1 MEWWHIVLWIVL
13 LLFTIVLEFVTF
25 DLVTIWFS
33 IGAVGSLIAAA
44 LGASLLVQTIVFLSI
59 SILLLIATRPIAK
72 KFMKREII
80 KTNADKII
88 GLQGV
93 VTKDVFPNEIGEI
106 KVDNALWRAIGQD
119 KETYLV
125 GEVVNVNSISG
136 TKAIITKIRNNKEL
150 EIL

>member
-59 SILLLIATRPIAK
+59 SIVLLLITRPIAK

-80 KTNADKII
+80 KTNADKIV
-88 GLQGV
+88 GLQAI
-93 VTKDVFPNEIGEI
+93 VTRDVFPNEIGEV
-106 KVDNALWRAIGQD
+106 KVDNALWRAVGQD

-125 GEVVNVNSISG
+125 GEMVNINGISG
-136 TKAIITKIRNNKEL
+136 TKAVITKLGKNKEL
-150 EIL
+150 DIL